1 VGQIFVDL
9 FVSVPAL
16 MLGCGHKV
24 HLASKQSLNS
34 CYEGR
39 SKSFATQFDAQM
51 TQAKFWCN
59 YST

>member
-34 CYEGR
+34 CYV
-39 SKSFATQFDAQM
+39 SVYFLLLAYLSV
-51 TQAKFWCN
+51 
-59 YST
+59 